1 MIIDLNN
8 RQSKNSVFRNILGS
22 MALLACLG
30 PFFTSCNDSVENLLT
45 QEYPAP
51 SVTKENKGKVLW
63 IVLDGANGEAVRQ
76 TYIQRKAENIRGML
90 TNAYYSFDGLADTE
104 DRLTTDSIA
113 WNNLMIASSSKENIK
128 NGQSV
133 LSLMKSQGR
142 STALFAN
149 DEKLHAKYEQQS
161 DAHFCGDDDEVTDK
175 AVASLSADETKDFTI
190 VELGGVKAAGEEY
203 GYFDESNNTATP
215 EMIQAIHVADTRVG
229 NIMKALKARKN
240 YAAENWLV
248 MVTSNDGGIKDWDA
262 DNVYDR
268 LDRKTFTVMY
278 NQNIDGKMYQRPSA
292 NDIPKYEYSTLK
304 YNPVGKSKGTVCAT
318 VKDANLFNF
327 NFDPNETDTNKV
339 TNYTVQFMYKCFKSG
354 GVTPSLVGKAV
365 RRDPG
370 KNEGWA
376 IRRGGAYQ
384 KTFYGKYNGVEARSS
399 ETTTSYVDDT
409 KWHVITYV
417 FNFRKKLTYVYLDG
431 APCMKSGNP
440 YKLEASLGIGDIQP
454 LIVGKLYKGTNS
466 DTPFYLTNLQIYN
479 VALPAEWLATN
490 YKLTSLDKR
499 KDTFEYWNNLIGYWP
514 SDRTEE
520 YNGDVLHDYSKYGSI
535 ENGINAEKSD
545 MVIDNPIWEEGS
557 STDKNVS
564 PLVNDSYYQQVIN
577 TKDITYQSL
586 QWMGISI
593 DSDWKLSGIGRAFTY
608 IK

>member
-8 RQSKNSVFRNILGS
+8 RQSKNSVFRKVLGS
-22 MALLACLG
+22 MALLTCLG

-90 TNAYYSFDGLADTE
+90 TNAFYSFDGLADTE

-133 LSLMKSQGR
+133 LSLMKSQGK

-149 DEKLHAKYEQQS
+149 DEKLHTKYEQQS
-161 DAHFCGDDDEVTDK
+161 DAHFCGDDGEVTDK

-190 VELGGVKAAGEEY
+190 VELGGVKAAGEEH

-215 EMIQAIHVADTRVG
+215 ELIQAIHVADTRVG
-229 NIMKALKARKN
+229 IIMKALKARKN

-278 NQNIDGKMYQRPSA
+278 NQNVVSTMYQRPSA
-292 NDIPKYEYSTLK
+292 NDAIKYEYYTLR
-304 YNPVGKSKGTVCAT
+304 YNGVGDTECAT
-318 VKDANLFNF
+318 VNDPSLFNF
-327 NFDPNETDTNKV
+327 TYDSSADDEHI
-339 TNYTVQFMYKCFKSG
+339 TNYTVQFMYIDLSFNTSNKSETLVSKAMQRNPKSG
-354 GVTPSLVGKAV
+354 QGWSIERLYNRVRSIVGGTKVSADKVVADLNNKIWNVVTVVYDYKL
-365 RRDPG
+365 
-370 KNEGWA
+370 
-376 IRRGGAYQ
+376 Q
-384 KTFYGKYNGVEARSS
+384 KQFIYVNGVLSVS
-399 ETTTSYVDDT
+399 ETLKVDGGCKD
-409 KWHVITYV
+409 VV
-417 FNFRKKLTYVYLDG
+417 PLT
-431 APCMKSGNP
+431 
-440 YKLEASLGIGDIQP
+440 IGKIM
-454 LIVGKLYKGTNS
+454 NS
-466 DTPFYLTNLQIYN
+466 PSTAKRPFYINNLQIYD
-479 VALPAEWLATN
+479 VALPADWIAKN
-490 YKLTSLDKR
+490 YKMAHIDK
-499 KDTFEYWNNLIGYWP
+499 KVDSFKYWDNLIGYWP
-514 SDRTEE
+514 GDREEE
-520 YNGDVLHDYSKYGSI
+520 YNGSVLHDYSKYGSK
-535 ENGINAEKSD
+535 NGGINSGKSD
-545 MVIDNPIWEEGS
+545 MTITNPTWVAGASAE
-557 STDKNVS
+557 KNIS
-564 PLVNDSYYQQVIN
+564 PFISDSYYQKVIN
-577 TKDITYQSL
+577 TKDLTYQSL

>member
-1 MIIDLNN
+1 MTIDLNN
-8 RQSKNSVFRNILGS
+8 KLSKNAGFKNVLGS
-22 MALLACLG
+22 MALLACLS
-30 PFFTSCNDSVENLLT
+30 PLFTSCNDSVENLLT
-45 QEYPAP
+45 QNYPAP
-51 SVTKENKGKVLW
+51 SVTQESKAKVLW

-90 TNAYYSFDGLADTE
+90 TNAFYSFDGLANTD

-133 LSLMKSQGR
+133 LSLMKSQGK

-149 DEKLHAKYEQQS
+149 DEKLHEKYEQQA
-161 DAHFCGDDDEVTDK
+161 DAHFCGADGEVTDK
-175 AVASLSADETKDFTI
+175 AIASLSADETKDFTI
-190 VELGGVKAAGEEY
+190 VELGGVKAAGEEH

-215 EMIQAIHVADTRVG
+215 EVIQAIHVADTRVG
-229 NIMKALKARKN
+229 SIMKALKARKN
-240 YAAENWLV
+240 YTRENWLV
-248 MVTSNDGGIKDWDA
+248 MVTSNDGGIKDCDA
-262 DNVYDR
+262 LNVYDR

-292 NDIPKYEYSTLK
+292 NDIPKYEFSTLK
-304 YNPVGKSKGTVCAT
+304 YNPVGKSKGAVSAT
-318 VKDANLFNF
+318 MKDANLFNF
-327 NFDPNETDTNKV
+327 DFNPNETDTNKV

-354 GVTPSLVGKAV
+354 GQTPSLVGKAV

-376 IRRGGAYQ
+376 IRRGGTYQ
-384 KTFYGKYNGVEARSS
+384 KTFYGKYDGTEARSS
-399 ETTTSYVDDT
+399 DDAKAYVDDT
-409 KWHVITYV
+409 NWHVITYV
-417 FNFRKKLTYVYLDG
+417 FNFRQKLTYVYLDG
-431 APCMKSGNP
+431 VPCMKSSGP
-440 YKLEASLGIGDIQP
+440 YKLTASIGIGDKQP
-454 LIVGKLYKGTNS
+454 LIVGKLYKGTNK

-499 KDTFEYWNNLIGYWP
+499 KDTFDYWDNLIGYWP
-514 SDRTEE
+514 GDRAEE

-535 ENGINAEKSD
+535 VNGINAGKSD
-545 MVIDNPIWEEGS
+545 MVIDNPVWEEGTA
-557 STDKNVS
+557 TDKNIS
-564 PLVNDSYYQQVIN
+564 PLVSDSYYQQVIN
-577 TKDITYQSL
+577 TRDITYQSL

-593 DSDWKLSGIGRAFTY
+593 DSAWKLSGIGRAFTY